1 MIIRYVRELLFADI
15 KQLILSYVDTES
27 NGSSFVKQEKE
38 EKTSQNHK
46 KKEKKK
52 KEKTSF

>member
-52 KEKTSF
+52 KEKTSL